1 MWEEEE
7 RVRLGKC
14 AGLVLPGEAPTCPGS
29 REPAGAQVSP
39 ALCFPVA
46 AGREG
51 QPSELRLSSVAGLIG
66 SEEARDREMLSIARL
81 WIASRL
87 PGSAGPDALRSDA

>member
-1 MWEEEE
+1 VWEEEE

-14 AGLVLPGEAPTCPGS
+14 AELVLPGEAPKCPGS
-29 REPAGAQVSP
+29 REPAGAQASP
-39 ALCFPVA
+39 AQCFPVA

-51 QPSELRLSSVAGLIG
+51 QPSELRLSSVEGLIG
-66 SEEARDREMLSIARL
+66 SEEARDPEMLSIARL

-87 PGSAGPDALRSDA
+87 PASAGRDALRSDA

>member
-1 MWEEEE
+1 MGGG
-7 RVRLGKC
+7 RAGQAGKVRW
-14 AGLVLPGEAPTCPGS
+14 AGPTWGS
-29 REPAGAQVSP
+29 AYVPTVGSQP
-39 ALCFPVA
+39 ALRSVRPCFPVA